1 MGLSSEESKVCKKAI
16 EIYGADVQQIMA
28 MEEMGELIQAI
39 SKKIR
44 GFDHQANIPEE
55 IADVEIMLEQLKHI
69 HKCHQSVNYW
79 RRKKIMRLAG
89 YIEGERFKGQNS
101 ERRI

>member
-1 MGLSSEESKVCKKAI
+1 MISNEASGVCKEAVDVF
-16 EIYGADVQQIMA
+16 GADVQQMMA
-28 MEEMGELIQAI
+28 IEEMGELIQAI
-39 SKKIR
+39 SKKVR
-44 GFDHQANIPEE
+44 GIDHQANIPEE

-69 HKCHQSVNYW
+69 HKCHQSVNCW

-89 YIEGERFKGQNS
+89 YIERERFKGQNS